1 MSDYKNYSLQET
13 FEMLIPKLEKN
24 GVFTGFIPDDFKDVI
39 AIVYKS
45 GYSRGRQNKPYI
57 IPKLNK
63 VTVSNDKEEQTF
75 FTNKTFE
82 ELRRLAD
89 EN

>member
-1 MSDYKNYSLQET
+1 MSDYKNYSLKET
-13 FEMLIPKLEKN
+13 YEMLIPKLEKN
-24 GVFTGFIPDDFKDVI
+24 GICTEYMSESSKDII
-39 AIVYKS
+39 AILYKS
-45 GYSRGRQNKPYI
+45 GYSRGRENKPYI

-63 VTVSNDKEEQTF
+63 VTVSNDKGEQTF